1 MSWTCLA
8 CGRESNEQL
17 DRCMCGHHLDESF
30 LTENEER
37 ETGTTTV
44 EVPDK
49 PHDTKVERNI
59 IKAVDSW
66 MFTFSESDKCIC
78 IGTPAL
84 QSFRLKLTLDDLEE
98 LLEFVYRKTGK
109 EKTTRKLKISADE
122 MPDLIEKVYKLIED
136 KKSKVP
142 VKFSNS
148 ELKEMANLINKKLK
162 G

>member
-1 MSWTCLA
+1 MTWTCLV
-8 CGRESNEQL
+8 CGHQNNEQL

-37 ETGTTTV
+37 DTGKTNV
-44 EVPDK
+44 KVPDK
-49 PHDTKVERNI
+49 PLNSSVEGHI
-59 IKAVDSW
+59 IKAIDSW
-66 MFTFSESDKCIC
+66 VFTFSESDKCIY

-98 LLEFVYRKTGK
+98 LVEIVYQKTGK
-109 EKTTRKLKISADE
+109 EKTTRKLKLSAEE
-122 MPDLIEKVYKLIED
+122 MPPLIEKVYKLIVE

-142 VKFSNS
+142 IKFTNH

>member
-1 MSWTCLA
+1 MSWTCVA
-8 CGRESNEQL
+8 CGRQSNEQL
-17 DRCMCGHHLDESF
+17 DTCMCGHHLEESF

-49 PHDTKVERNI
+49 PLNSKVEGDI
-59 IKAVDSW
+59 IKAIDSW
-66 MFTFSESDKCIC
+66 VFTFSESDKCIC

-84 QSFRLKLTLDDLEE
+84 QSFSLKLTLDDLEE

-109 EKTTRKLKISADE
+109 EKTTRKLKLSADE
-122 MPDLIEKVYKLIED
+122 MPALIEKVYRLIED

-142 VKFSNS
+142 IKFTNN
-148 ELKEMANLINKKLK
+148 ELKEMSNLINKKLK
-162 G
+162 A